1 MMTDENQTE
10 FRLRGHRVPA
20 IEKMD
25 IDYIAG
31 RICKILKATKS
42 SFSPSKIGMFIN
54 SLEENGIH
62 IDPVDDEEWIDA
74 ARATVDPS
82 TGFIYMPNWLYNNLN
97 RSEPEALRI
106 FLHELG
112 HIFLCH
118 RPLLH
123 FSDKNAVECEDSEWQ
138 ADTFAD
144 SIINQLGLPKQGR
157 QLEFKYL

>member
-1 MMTDENQTE
+1 MTSGNLVE
-10 FRLRGHRVPA
+10 FTLRGHRVPA
-20 IEKMD
+20 IDQAD
-25 IDYIAG
+25 IDYISG
-31 RICKILKATKS
+31 RICKILKATKH
-42 SFSPSKIGMFIN
+42 SFSPSKIGMFLN
-54 SLEENGIH
+54 SLEENGIN
-62 IDPVDDEEWIDA
+62 IDIVDDEEWIDV

-82 TGFIYMPNWLYNNLN
+82 TGFIYMPNSLYKCLN

-123 FSDKNAVECEDSEWQ
+123 FSDKNALQIEDSEWQ

-144 SIINQLGLPKQGR
+144 CVIDRLKLPRQGR
-157 QLEFKYL
+157 QLEFKNF